1 MTPFTQKVILI
12 IQSIPEGSVMT
23 YGGIARAA
31 GSPRAARQVVRILH
45 SMSRKYKLPWHR
57 VINAKGMISLTEDE
71 SASLQR
77 LYLTGEGIVF
87 DERGWLTWTATSIFL
102 LLSWTWNW
110 SFRLTPAMK
119 GKLNLPSSC
128 PRNNSCGSR
137 PPARSA
143 GNTSWHR
150 SPAAQRR

>member
-1 MTPFTQKVILI
+1 MTPFTRKVILI

-71 SASLQR
+71 SASC
-77 LYLTGEGIVF
+77 
-87 DERGWLTWTATSIFL
+87 
-102 LLSWTWNW
+102 
-110 SFRLTPAMK
+110 
-119 GKLNLPSSC
+119 SSC
-128 PRNNSCGSR
+128 
-137 PPARSA
+137 
-143 GNTSWHR
+143 T
-150 SPAAQRR
+150 

>member
-1 MTPFTQKVILI
+1 MTPFTERVVRI

-77 LYLTGEGIVF
+77 LYLEGEGIEF
-87 DERGWLTWTATSIFL
+87 DGRGAVDLEKYQYVPGPGLEASL
-102 LLSWTWNW
+102 AAG
-110 SFRLTPAMK
+110 PADEDY
-119 GKLNLPSSC
+119 LPLE
-128 PRNNSCGSR
+128 
-137 PPARSA
+137 
-143 GNTSWHR
+143 
-150 SPAAQRR
+150 

>member
-1 MTPFTQKVILI
+1 MTPFTRKVILI

-71 SASLQR
+71 SASLQQ
-77 LYLTGEGIVF
+77 LYLTGEGVIF
-87 DERGWLTWTATSIFL
+87 DERGVVDLE
-102 LLSWTWNW
+102 
-110 SFRLTPAMK
+110 RYQYVPAPELEMEMDME
-119 GKLNLPSSC
+119 LP
-128 PRNNSCGSR
+128 PELGDEEE
-137 PPARSA
+137 A
-143 GNTSWHR
+143 
-150 SPAAQRR
+150 